1 MGRKS
6 INSIMDKLKFPQ
18 YRNVTI
24 DGEIWEDE
32 NLSIVDALIYQ
43 MMCELSYE
51 FKGSIVT
58 TKKSLL
64 NTFHCYLDMS
74 TKTVE
79 RSIKKLINLKYLY
92 IINDDEAKQR
102 NLIRI
107 SVNKIIDDMDS
118 YISVCQEDEVDYWM
132 IDYIKDECIKN
143 YWKEN
148 L

>member
-1 MGRKS
+1 MSRKAISS
-6 INSIMDKLKFPQ
+6 IIDKLKYPQ
-18 YRNVTI
+18 YRDITI

-64 NTFHCYLDMS
+64 NTFHSYLDMS
-74 TKTVE
+74 TKTID

-92 IINDDEAKQR
+92 IIDDEEAKQR
-102 NLIRI
+102 NLLRM
-107 SVNKIIDDMDS
+107 SVNKIIDDMDN
-118 YISVCQEDEVDYWM
+118 YISFCPEEFDYWM
-132 IDYIKDECIKN
+132 LDYIKDEDVKN
-143 YWKEN
+143 FWKEN